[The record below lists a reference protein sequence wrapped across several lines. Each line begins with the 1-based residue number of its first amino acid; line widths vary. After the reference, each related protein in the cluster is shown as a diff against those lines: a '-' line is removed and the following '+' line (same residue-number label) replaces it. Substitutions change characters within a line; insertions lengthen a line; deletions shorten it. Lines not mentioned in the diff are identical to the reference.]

1 MRSNATIID
10 QASERIAACAS
21 DRRTSSG
28 ELIAIAAGI
37 WKARALYAAAKLRFA
52 DLIGDGAAS
61 AEDLARATGMHAP
74 SLRRL
79 MRMLASLGILA
90 ETESAHYRLTG
101 VGAALK
107 EGAPGSARAAILTLA
122 GDWQWKAWD
131 NMLHS
136 LRTGETAMRESFG
149 LNLFDYLAA
158 HPQAGADFDEAM
170 LAIHG
175 GDGADV
181 TAAYDFS
188 GLRTV
193 VDVGGGTGAL
203 LSAILAANPH
213 LHGVLYERPQTV
225 PRARALIRNCGLAAR
240 CEVRAGDFFLNVPEG
255 HDAYLLSHILHD
267 WSDEQALPILR
278 NCRRAIGPEGRLL
291 ILEAV
296 LPEDDTPHPGKM
308 MDLLMLTV
316 TGGLERTGSEYAQLL
331 ARAGFRVGGIIALA
345 SDQSIVE
352 ALPAVYEEY

>member
-1 MRSNATIID
+1 MTDHAPEGMVAP
-10 QASERIAACAS
+10 ASGRPAP
-21 DRRTSSG
+21 SG

-37 WKARALYAAAKLRFA
+37 WKARALYAAARLRFA
-52 DLIGDGAAS
+52 DLIGDGAVS
-61 AEDLARATGMHAP
+61 AEDLASATGMHAP

-79 MRMLASLGILA
+79 MRTLTSLGVLA
-90 ETESAHYRLTG
+90 EIEPSRYRLTG

-131 NMLHS
+131 NMLYS
-136 LRTGETAMRESFG
+136 LRTGEPAMRKSFG
-149 LNLFDYLAA
+149 LSLFDYLAA
-158 HPQAGADFDEAM
+158 NPEAAAHFDEAM
-170 LAIHG
+170 VAVHG
-175 GDGADV
+175 GDGANI

-188 GLRTV
+188 GLRTI

-213 LHGVLYERPQTV
+213 LHGVLYERPQTI
-225 PRARALIRNCGLAAR
+225 PQARTLIRNCGLAAR
-240 CEVRAGDFFLNVPEG
+240 CEVRAGNFFLDVPEG
-255 HDAYLLSHILHD
+255 HDAYILSHILHD
-267 WSDEQALPILR
+267 WTDEQALPILR

-316 TGGLERTGSEYAQLL
+316 TGGLERTGSEYSQLL
-331 ARAGFRVGGIIALA
+331 ARAGFRVGRIISLA

-352 ALPAVYEEY
+352 ALPSTGEER